1 MAANGP
7 IIRPDKM
14 GKEGGVKKQ
23 ERNGS
28 ICPEL
33 VLRKD

>member
-7 IIRPDKM
+7 IIRPDKV
-14 GKEGGVKKQ
+14 GKEAGVKRQ

-28 ICPEL
+28 MCSEL

>member
-1 MAANGP
+1 MAANVP

-14 GKEGGVKKQ
+14 GKEGGGKRQ

-28 ICPEL
+28 TCPEL